1 MAKKETNSK
10 DTLLE
15 LSNQYKMTLDSEY
28 LDSGSVIM
36 NMVLGGGLPMCK
48 NIELYSNS
56 GYGKSTI
63 VLSICKHLC
72 KQGHKVIYIDAE
84 GSITELI
91 KCMNFYGKYD
101 KNTKSITVT
110 EDYPN
115 LVWSPDNPDGN
126 FVIFQV
132 SYFDDI
138 ENILEKTI
146 PKYDSKGNPINSDYR
161 LVVIDSV
168 AALCPKEYR
177 GDFGEK
183 NGLSIDSQKPGVI
196 ARLMTAFCRK
206 FNGYKTAY
214 GMSFL
219 YINQMRDNL
228 ALSFSSK
235 YEDNVP
241 GGRALKYFMDV
252 ILKLNSRGTTKE
264 EVNTAF
270 IEKQSIETEREVA
283 VVAKKNKLTQGG
295 VEFPLL
301 VRFGIGISN
310 IAALPYI
317 LPKKRILTKDGKEVF
332 MIEGSGAWKTLTFNI
347 TDNNGNILETK
358 EIRCN
363 GEPQL
368 KEAIRNNY
376 RWVYSEIRESDFRVL
391 EDGNAKV
398 DEDFIDND
406 MEDYLDEQPTDE

>member
-1 MAKKETNSK
+1 
-10 DTLLE
+10 
-15 LSNQYKMTLDSEY
+15 
-28 LDSGSVIM
+28 
-36 NMVLGGGLPMCK
+36 
-48 NIELYSNS
+48 
-56 GYGKSTI
+56 
-63 VLSICKHLC
+63 
-72 KQGHKVIYIDAE
+72 
-84 GSITELI
+84 
-91 KCMNFYGKYD
+91 
-101 KNTKSITVT
+101 
-110 EDYPN
+110 
-115 LVWSPDNPDGN
+115 
-126 FVIFQV
+126 
-132 SYFDDI
+132 
-138 ENILEKTI
+138 
-146 PKYDSKGNPINSDYR
+146 
-161 LVVIDSV
+161 
-168 AALCPKEYR
+168 
-177 GDFGEK
+177 
-183 NGLSIDSQKPGVI
+183 
-196 ARLMTAFCRK
+196 
-206 FNGYKTAY
+206 
-214 GMSFL
+214 
-219 YINQMRDNL
+219 MRDNL

-347 TDNNGNILETK
+347 TDNNGNIIETK

>member
-1 MAKKETNSK
+1 MAKKDINFNDK
-10 DTLLE
+10 LLE
-15 LSNQYKMTLDSEY
+15 LSNKYKMTLDSEY
-28 LDSGSVIM
+28 LDSGSIIM

-48 NIELYSNS
+48 NIEIYSNS

-63 VLSICKHLC
+63 VLSICRNLC
-72 KQGHKVIYIDAE
+72 KQGHKIMYIDAE

-91 KCMNFYGKYD
+91 RCMNFYGKYD
-101 KNTKSITVT
+101 PITGETTVS
-110 EDYPN
+110 EAYPN

-138 ENILEKTI
+138 EAILENQI
-146 PKYDSKGNPINSDYR
+146 PKYDDKGNPTDSDYR

-168 AALCPKEYR
+168 AAMCPKEYR

-183 NGLSIDSQKPGVI
+183 NGLSIDSQKPGVF
-196 ARLMTAFCRK
+196 AKLMTAFCRK

-214 GMSFL
+214 NMSFL

-228 ALSFSSK
+228 ALSFASK

-252 ILKLNSRGTTKE
+252 ILKLNSRGTHKDKIENTLG
-264 EVNTAF
+264 EVQ
-270 IEKQSIETEREVA
+270 EVETEREVDIKA
-283 VVAKKNKLTQGG
+283 VKNKLTTGG
-295 VEFPLL
+295 IGFPLL

-317 LPKKRILTKDGKEVF
+317 LPKKKLITKDNTEVY
-332 MIEGSGAWKTLTFNI
+332 MIDGSGSWKTLTFNI
-347 TDNNGNILETK
+347 KDDNGVIVETK
-358 EIRCN
+358 SIRCN
-363 GEPQL
+363 GDPQL
-368 KEAIRNNY
+368 KQAIRDNY
-376 RWVYSEIRESDFRVL
+376 RWVYSEINENDFRVL
-391 EDGNAKV
+391 QDKDIEL
-398 DEDFIDND
+398 DEDYIYSIE
-406 MEDYLDEQPTDE
+406 EDKNGQSIE